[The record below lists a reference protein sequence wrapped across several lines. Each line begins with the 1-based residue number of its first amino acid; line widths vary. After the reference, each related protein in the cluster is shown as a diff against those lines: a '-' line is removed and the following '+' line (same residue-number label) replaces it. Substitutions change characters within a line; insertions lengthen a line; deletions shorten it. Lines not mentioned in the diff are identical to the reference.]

1 MMVKIRASKQTSN
14 DNPIVRYML
23 SHPSLFLHISS
34 IAENETKKP
43 LKCWDSVSNSQ
54 RLLSH
59 LLMFEIRL
67 GIVNRN
73 TECLMDDDQGAVI
86 SFVRLGGDTVARDVE
101 LILAHIAV
109 VRRE

>member
-1 MMVKIRASKQTSN
+1 MIVKMRAIKQTSN

-23 SHPSLFLHISS
+23 SHPSWFLHTSS

-59 LLMFEIRL
+59 LGIFYIRI
-67 GIVNRN
+67 GVVDWNAER
-73 TECLMDDDQGAVI
+73 LMDDG
-86 SFVRLGGDTVARDVE
+86 
-101 LILAHIAV
+101 
-109 VRRE
+109 